1 MVSQV
6 GAVVYAII
14 MTKSEDLDWQMRAIR
29 VLPMFLLPAL
39 SSMMYSILVNFTSMC
54 KYLRTLVRTFHIYQ
68 VLAILIT
75 NCFFFQICYPQ
86 SLSFNA
92 FDDFHLYKVIGIEK
106 RTSRP
111 FQLLSLMISPVGV
124 YVSPCIETHL
134 EAHV

>member
-68 VLAILIT
+68 VLAIFYYQSI
-75 NCFFFQICYPQ
+75 FF
-86 SLSFNA
+86 S
-92 FDDFHLYKVIGIEK
+92 D
-106 RTSRP
+106 
-111 FQLLSLMISPVGV
+111 LLSSVFEL
-124 YVSPCIETHL
+124 
-134 EAHV
+134 